1 MKIKEIRE
9 KSSEELNR
17 MIVEFKKESFNL
29 RFQIASGG
37 VTSGTRM
44 KYVRKSVAKVKTV
57 LSARKLKLEVANA

>member
-1 MKIKEIRE
+1 MKIKEIRD

-37 VTSGTRM
+37 AASANRM
-44 KYVRKSVAKVKTV
+44 RYVRKSVAKVKTI

>member
-37 VTSGTRM
+37 DASANKMR
-44 KYVRKSVAKVKTV
+44 YVRK
-57 LSARKLKLEVANA
+57 